1 MLLEATRVMEEEIVA
16 EPAHADMGL
25 ILGIGF
31 PPFRGG
37 LLRWCDSLGAGEVLN
52 RLEPLSELGPRF
64 GPTDSLTR
72 MASDDSTWHAAPEG
86 ATR

>member
-1 MLLEATRVMEEEIVA
+1 MEEEIVA

-37 LLRWCDSLGAGEVLN
+37 LLRWCDSLGAGEVLS
-52 RLEPLSELGPRF
+52 RLEPLAELGPRF
-64 GPTDSLTR
+64 APTDSLTA
-72 MASDDSTWHAAPEG
+72 MASDNSTWHAATEG
-86 ATR
+86 AAR

>member
-1 MLLEATRVMEEEIVA
+1 MEEEIVR

-37 LLRWCDSLGAGEVLN
+37 LLRWCDSLGAGEILK
-52 RLEPLSELGPRF
+52 RLEPFVELGPRF
-64 GPTDSLTR
+64 APTDSLAT
-72 MASDDSTWHAAPEG
+72 MASNNSTWHAAPAG
-86 ATR
+86 APR